1 LGQEERPPVTAIVYT
16 LKNCGTS
23 EKAMTALRER
33 GVDLEERRVDL
44 NADWWNEALNY
55 SMTVPVILWDN
66 GEVEIGWDGEHG

>member
-1 LGQEERPPVTAIVYT
+1 VQEERPPVAVIVYT
-16 LKNCGTS
+16 LKNCATS

>member
-1 LGQEERPPVTAIVYT
+1 VAVIVYT
-16 LKNCGTS
+16 LKNCATS
-23 EKAMTALRER
+23 EKAMTALSER
-33 GVDLEERRVDL
+33 GVELEERRVDL

>member
-1 LGQEERPPVTAIVYT
+1 MSVVIYT
-16 LKNCGTS
+16 LKNCPTC
-23 EKAMTALRER
+23 EKAITALRER
-33 GVDLEERRVDL
+33 GVGLEERRVDL